1 MSGLQVHPVTQDRWP
16 DLVDLFERPGP
27 RGGTPMPGSCWCMWW
42 RQRSGDAA
50 VNREAMHA
58 LVRDGAEPGLLAYT
72 DRVPVGWVS
81 VAPRSGFGQLL
92 RSPRYRPPDTDE
104 DVFSVVCFYVDPRHK
119 RTGVASALL
128 DAAVDQ
134 ARAHGA
140 TAVEAYPNASPDYM
154 GSLRAFEARGFRV
167 IRTAGT
173 RAVVRLDI
181 AQDHGGARAAP
192 AAGGPGHRGAGGS
205 S

>member
-1 MSGLQVHPVTQDRWP
+1 MSELVVHPVTPDRWS

-50 VNREAMHA
+50 VNKEAMHV
-58 LVRDGAEPGLLAYT
+58 LVADGAEPGLLAYA
-72 DRVPVGWVS
+72 DGVPVGWVS
-81 VAPRSGFGQLL
+81 VAPRAGFGQLL
-92 RSPRYRPPDTDE
+92 RSPRYRPRDTDE
-104 DVFSVVCFYVDPRHK
+104 GVYAVVCFYVDPRHK

-128 DAAVDQ
+128 DAAIVQ

-154 GSLRAFEARGFRV
+154 GSLGAFEARGFRV
-167 IRTAGT
+167 TRTAGT
-173 RAVVRLDI
+173 RAVVRLGIEED
-181 AQDHGGARAAP
+181 G
-192 AAGGPGHRGAGGS
+192 GAGGAPDGS
-205 S
+205 GHRRAGRPS